1 MLNGCDFYAEELVDT
16 WLGGTD
22 EAEEDVWRWNENNEV
37 FSYTNWARFEPNNA
51 QGREHCF
58 EFKTD
63 RGNPVWNDEFCT
75 ADDWILCEYP
85 VLNGHT
91 ITP

>member
-37 FSYTNWARFEPNNA
+37 FSYTNWE
-51 QGREHCF
+51 
-58 EFKTD
+58 
-63 RGNPVWNDEFCT
+63 
-75 ADDWILCEYP
+75 
-85 VLNGHT
+85 
-91 ITP
+91 